1 MLRRLHDWLALTA
14 TERKVLLFVT
24 GAFVAGLGVRLYQE
38 TFPPAKVFDYTSTDS
53 TFAMLSAG
61 EASSDLPEVARGPLD
76 INRATK
82 QQLMALPGIGAVTAE
97 RIIAHR
103 TEHGPFGSIEDL
115 RKIRGISG
123 RKLEQLRPL
132 ITVY

>member
-38 TFPPAKVFDYTSTDS
+38 TFPPTAVLDYASADS
-53 TFAMLSAG
+53 TFAVLSA
-61 EASSDLPEVARGPLD
+61 ATDTSDLPAGHHSPVD
-76 INRATK
+76 INRATQ

-103 TEHGPFGSIEDL
+103 TQYGPFRSIEDL